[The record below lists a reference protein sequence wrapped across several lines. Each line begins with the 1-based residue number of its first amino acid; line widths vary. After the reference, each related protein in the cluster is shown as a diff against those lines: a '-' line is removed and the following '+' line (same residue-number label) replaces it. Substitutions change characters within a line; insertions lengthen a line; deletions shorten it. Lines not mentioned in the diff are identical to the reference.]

1 MTKAERFHD
10 NATDSLLS
18 AVDKMNEIDVDGPQ
32 EVNVV
37 EFANGWQLIDSLS
50 TGQQY
55 FHKPAQSKELKSQ
68 TSRRIPAECKEE
80 SKVREERTQP
90 QGSTFAKPPDPLLYS
105 PKLESIPVVT
115 NAYLVSGDF
124 LRNTVHTY
132 LVEFSPPLMNQE
144 VLERRRAVIGVTQS
158 RQRANRRLL
167 ERKFGHWTFNNNSL
181 YSIAAPAHKNGPN
194 DELALSDTYRVSFRW
209 QDSSTINSTDLE
221 LTEEEQLLNTFNK
234 KAMKDAGFKQVRR
247 SWFYHDVTSPP
258 KDCGLDGIRPTRIN
272 NQCTILHGF
281 DCRMT
286 LSNGDANDTKQGKDS
301 SLGELKQ
308 GVFKCDL
315 ANKQISTK
323 TVHQIVADIRDD
335 CGGSKSA
342 RFQAELDKQLKGKFF
357 IMSYNS
363 NSQRIESIDLS
374 ENEHSTFTNRHG
386 ARVSYGNYLTTTY
399 GVAVK
404 RKEQCVLKDR
414 RGSAFL
420 PQFAYLTLRSDEIE
434 QDLREAI
441 QQHTNP
447 PIDEQLRRVD
457 GLVRCLNRAAVDSKN
472 GRGRR
477 NGNGNANNNQ
487 NQQKKRKRRRG
498 GRKNEP
504 NSDEQQTQTQ
514 QNQSEKSKKD
524 DDEKQSPT
532 DANQTQKETETEAEE
547 AEQEVS
553 YGLHI
558 SPQCVTTRAVVLN
571 YPTITYKAFGG
582 REKTVTLHPETFRWG
597 GREGTKGFLE
607 DTIVVKK
614 WTILADNAR
623 AIATVEGVYE
633 QYLRMRGFD
642 ETNPPLLP
650 PSRLIMDFAAFDS
663 GDNKEKEKLRAL
675 IRSRP
680 QLIFV
685 CLPNDAFGSE
695 VKTRLTKA
703 LQSAKQCKANGGC
716 LLQCMQQSTL
726 FMPPKR
732 AKDAI
737 LGAIEQMMG
746 KIGNILYRI
755 TPSIP
760 PASAYHNKLER
771 IWTIGIDISHGGLGM
786 TAPSV
791 AMLCLQT
798 LPFCGT
804 QRGLRN
810 FTWLNSAR
818 KDVIPYAATATMT
831 IKALTAEM
839 ALIRDERTRPEIIM
853 VFRDGAPDN
862 ALKEIHSKELVGV
875 QRGVYEVRAQLKEE
889 HGVVWKPKIQFI
901 VVSKDPIE
909 RFGVVEL
916 NKDTK
921 QREKV
926 VALRKP
932 CVVHSGITNNKL
944 WDFFIW
950 GFHPNSHI
958 DKIKPKRFVVLRDE
972 LKLGVLR
979 ETEKAK
985 ESEEVTVSG
994 SSKGRNKKKGK
1005 GKAGSSKAKVKVVN
1019 SKRVQRGAPGSNGPM
1034 GLYEI
1039 IYALSF
1045 TYHPSLP
1052 FIQGGTSQPA
1062 PITFAKHFAEK
1073 FSQLI
1078 TAKDVKLH
1086 DLKLSKN
1093 LENQPQ
1099 IVTNLL
1105 DLPQKLPGNKGS
1117 SAAVKK
1123 QQHTAKASA
1132 STRAADRKSVV

>member
-1 MTKAERFHD
+1 
-10 NATDSLLS
+10 
-18 AVDKMNEIDVDGPQ
+18 MNEIDVDGPQ

-50 TGQQY
+50 SGLQY
-55 FHKPAQSKELKSQ
+55 FHKPSTSEQPSQ
-68 TSRRIPAECKEE
+68 TIRRIPEECKEE
-80 SKVREERTQP
+80 SKIREERTQP

-105 PKLESIPVVT
+105 ADLESLPIVT

-132 LVEFSPPLMNQE
+132 LVEFSPPLSNQE
-144 VLERRRAVIGVTQS
+144 VLERRRAVIGVSAS

-167 ERKFGHWTFNNNSL
+167 EAKFGHWTFNNNSL
-181 YSIAAPAHKNGPN
+181 YSIAAPAHKTGAN
-194 DELALSDTYRVSFRW
+194 DELALSDAYRVSFRW

-221 LTEEEQLLNTFNK
+221 LSEEEQLLNTFNK
-234 KAMKDAGFKQVRR
+234 KAMKVAGFKQVRR

-258 KDCGLDGIRPTRIN
+258 RNCGLDGIRPTRIN

-286 LSNGDANDTKQGKDS
+286 LSTAETGKRGKRKKGATAEDAQPQP
-301 SLGELKQ
+301 KQ

-335 CGGSKSA
+335 CGADKA

-363 NSQRIESIDLS
+363 NSQRIESIELG
-374 ENEHSTFTNRHG
+374 ENEHSTFQNRLG
-386 ARVSYGNYLTTTY
+386 ATVSYGNYLTSTY

-404 RKEQCVLKDR
+404 CKEICVLKDR

-441 QQHTNP
+441 QLHTNP

-457 GLVRCLNRAAVDSKN
+457 GLVRCLNNAAK
-472 GRGRR
+472 
-477 NGNGNANNNQ
+477 GNGPNMNRQ
-487 NQQKKRKRRRG
+487 PHKKKKRRRG
-498 GRKNEP
+498 RDRKKEI
-504 NSDEQQTQTQ
+504 
-514 QNQSEKSKKD
+514 QNQQAQQQAPQTKSKDDGD
-524 DDEKQSPT
+524 DDK
-532 DANQTQKETETEAEE
+532 KETAEADE
-547 AEQEVS
+547 AARTVS

-571 YPTITYKAFGG
+571 YPTITYRAHGG
-582 REKTVTLHPETFRWG
+582 STKTVTLHPETFRWG
-597 GREGTKGFLE
+597 GREGSKGFLE
-607 DTIVVKK
+607 DTRVVKK
-614 WTILADNAR
+614 WTIVADNAR
-623 AIATVEGVYE
+623 AIATVESVYE
-633 QYLRMRGFD
+633 QYLQMRGFD
-642 ETNPPLLP
+642 ERSPPLLA
-650 PSRLIMDFAAFDS
+650 PSRMTLDFTALMAGGEKKKLATLI
-663 GDNKEKEKLRAL
+663 K
-675 IRSRP
+675 SRP

-703 LQSAKQCKANGGC
+703 LQSAKQCKSSGGC

-746 KIGNILYRI
+746 KLGNILYRI

-831 IKALTAEM
+831 IKALTAEL
-839 ALIRDERTRPEIIM
+839 ARIKDAKTRPEIIM

-875 QRGVYEVRAQLKEE
+875 QRGIYEVRLQLKRL
-889 HGVVWKPKIQFI
+889 GISWKPRMQFI

-909 RFGVVEL
+909 RFGVKSAESG
-916 NKDTK
+916 
-921 QREKV
+921 KV

-932 CVVHSGITNNKL
+932 CVVHSGITSNKL

-972 LKLGVLR
+972 LKLGLL
-979 ETEKAK
+979 TATTSAASPTPPPPTKGK
-985 ESEEVTVSG
+985 KG
-994 SSKGRNKKKGK
+994 SKGK
-1005 GKAGSSKAKVKVVN
+1005 GKHTATPTPTK
-1019 SKRVQRGAPGSNGPM
+1019 KRPKRGAPGCNGPM

-1078 TAKDVKLH
+1078 TAKDIKLQ
-1086 DLKLSKN
+1086 DLKLSGN

-1105 DLPQKLPGNKGS
+1105 KLPQKLPSSGATSNTKQQSAKGGNK
-1117 SAAVKK
+1117 AKK
-1123 QQHTAKASA
+1123 QSRNRPALAS
-1132 STRAADRKSVV
+1132 R

>member
-1 MTKAERFHD
+1 M
-10 NATDSLLS
+10 NA
-18 AVDKMNEIDVDGPQ
+18 VDVDGPQ
-32 EVNVV
+32 EVKVV

-55 FHKPAQSKELKSQ
+55 FHKPAQSKECPSQ
-68 TSRRIPAECKEE
+68 TSRRIPAECKEQNL
-80 SKVREERTQP
+80 VRAERTQP

-132 LVEFSPPLMNQE
+132 LVEFSPPLSNQE
-144 VLERRRAVIGVTQS
+144 VLERRRAVIGVTPS

-167 ERKFGHWTFNNNSL
+167 EAKFGHWTFNNNAL
-181 YSIAAPAHKNGPN
+181 YSIAAPAHKNGAN
-194 DELALSDTYRVSFRW
+194 DELTLSDTYRVSFRW

-258 KDCGLDGIRPTRIN
+258 KDCGLEGIRPTRIN

-286 LSNGDANDTKQGKDS
+286 LSNGSESKKRKGKKDNKSGDA
-301 SLGELKQ
+301 LKQ

-323 TVHQIVADIRDD
+323 TVHQIIADIRDD
-335 CGGSKSA
+335 CGGTKSA
-342 RFQAELDKQLKGKFF
+342 RFQAELERQLKGKFF

-374 ENEHSTFTNRHG
+374 ENEHSTFTNRLG
-386 ARVSYGNYLTTTY
+386 ARVSYGAYLTTTY

-404 RKEQCVLKDR
+404 RKEICVLKDR

-457 GLVRCLNRAAVDSKN
+457 GLVRCLNRAAEDRQN
-472 GRGRR
+472 GR
-477 NGNGNANNNQ
+477 NGGNKP
-487 NQQKKRKRRRG
+487 QQQPQHKKRKRRRG
-498 GRKNEP
+498 RNKP
-504 NSDEQQTQTQ
+504 TTTMTEQQNGEEDTPKPVTAEADDQ
-514 QNQSEKSKKD
+514 KS
-524 DDEKQSPT
+524 
-532 DANQTQKETETEAEE
+532 EE
-547 AEQEVS
+547 AKTEEASQAQSQEMS
-553 YGLHI
+553 FGLHI

-571 YPTITYKAFGG
+571 YPTITYRAFGG

-607 DTIVVKK
+607 DTRVVRK

-623 AIATVEGVYE
+623 AISTVEAVYE

-642 ETNPPLLP
+642 EANPPLLP
-650 PSRLIMDFAAFDS
+650 PSRLTMDFAAFDS
-663 GDNKEKEKLRAL
+663 DSKEEKEKLRAL

-703 LQSAKQCKANGGC
+703 LQSARATKNGGC

-726 FMPPKR
+726 FMAPKR

-746 KIGNILYRI
+746 KMGNILYRI

-760 PASAYHNKLER
+760 PLSAYYNKLER
-771 IWTIGIDISHGGLGM
+771 IWTIGIDISHGGLGL
-786 TAPSV
+786 TAQNPSV

-839 ALIRDERTRPEIIM
+839 ARIRDERTRPEIIM

-875 QRGVYEVRAQLKEE
+875 QRGVYEVRALLKAD

-909 RFGVVEL
+909 RFGVAHP
-916 NKDTK
+916 
-921 QREKV
+921 EKITP
-926 VALRKP
+926 LRKP
-932 CVVHSGITNNKL
+932 CVVHAGITNKKL

-950 GFHPNSHI
+950 GYHPNSHI

-972 LKLGVLR
+972 LKLGVLKTT
-979 ETEKAK
+979 ET
-985 ESEEVTVSG
+985 STSVDTSP
-994 SSKGRNKKKGK
+994 KKGK
-1005 GKAGSSKAKVKVVN
+1005 TKGKKTTRPKP
-1019 SKRVQRGAPGSNGPM
+1019 KRGGPGSNGPM

-1078 TAKDVKLH
+1078 TAKDAKLH

-1105 DLPQKLPGNKGS
+1105 ELPQKLPGTKTM
-1117 SAAVKK
+1117 K
-1123 QQHTAKASA
+1123 QSKAKP
-1132 STRAADRKSVV
+1132 VVS